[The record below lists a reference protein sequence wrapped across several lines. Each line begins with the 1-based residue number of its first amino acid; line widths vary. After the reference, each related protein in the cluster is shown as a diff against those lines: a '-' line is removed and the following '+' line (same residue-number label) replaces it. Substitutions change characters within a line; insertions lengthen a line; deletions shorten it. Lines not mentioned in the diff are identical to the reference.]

1 MINNG
6 NKTGSILLRTGKI
19 SRDQLERALEEQE
32 RTQPRYPLGELLVKL
47 GFASNETIAQTLAE
61 QLNISFFDLTEEF
74 QLGREE
80 IRLVPES
87 IARKF
92 CIIPIKREK
101 AALTIAMK
109 DPLDL
114 EAVNTVRTI
123 VKLEIYKAIST
134 EEKINAAIDKLYK
147 EEAYIEKSFQ
157 DIVDLETEKDT
168 EEVKNEEVDTDQL
181 RVLAND
187 APVVRL
193 VNLML
198 MQAIRDR
205 ASDLHLEPS
214 EKEVSVRLRVDG
226 TLKNIMPVSKTLY
239 PAIVTRIKILG
250 GMDITERRLPQD
262 GRFKFK
268 SSTLTIDV
276 RVSSIPLAGG
286 EKLVLRI
293 LNREGLI
300 LDFKDIG
307 FESDMLKRFK
317 AILKQPHGIILLT
330 GPTGSGK
337 TTALYC
343 ALNFLKSPEVNIQTV
358 EDPIEYLI
366 GGINQMQIKPRID
379 LTFGN
384 ALRSILRQDPD
395 IIMIGEVR
403 DLDTAQIA
411 MRASLTGHLVLS
423 TLHTNDAPS
432 AFSRLHDIG
441 VERYLI
447 AATINLVISQ
457 RLVRRIC
464 EFCKEEI
471 KPPANQIKIVTSVY
485 PNANK
490 WKYYKGK
497 GCKKCF
503 STGYRGRTGIFEFLE
518 VTDPIKDMI
527 LEGAGDNVLRNKAIE
542 LGMVTLIK
550 SGFSK
555 VKQGLTTIDE
565 VLSVCPS
572 PEL

>member
-19 SRDQLERALEEQE
+19 SRDQLEQALEEQE
-32 RTQPRYPLGELLVKL
+32 KTQPRYPLGELLVKL
-47 GFASNETIAQTLAE
+47 GFISNETVAETLAE
-61 QLNISFFDLTEEF
+61 QLNISFFDLSEEF

-101 AALTIAMK
+101 SALTIAMK

-114 EAVNTVRTI
+114 EAVNTIRTI

-134 EEKINAAIDKLYK
+134 EEKIVAAIDKLYK

-157 DIVDLETEKDT
+157 DIVDLETEKGNGDKT
-168 EEVKNEEVDTDQL
+168 EEVDTEQL

-214 EKEVSVRLRVDG
+214 EREVSVRLRVDG
-226 TLKNIMPVSKTLY
+226 ALKNIMPVSKTLY
-239 PAIVTRIKILG
+239 PAIVTRIKILA

-276 RVSSIPLAGG
+276 RVSSLPLAGG

-307 FESDMLKRFK
+307 FESHMLKRFQ
-317 AILKQPHGIILLT
+317 AILQQPHGIILLT

-366 GGINQMQIKPRID
+366 DGINQMQIKPRID
-379 LTFGN
+379 LTFSN

-395 IIMIGEVR
+395 IIMIGEIR

-464 EFCKEEI
+464 EFCKEEVR
-471 KPPANQIKIVTSVY
+471 PPANEIKLVSAVY
-485 PNANK
+485 PGASK
-490 WKYYKGK
+490 WTYYQGK

-527 LEGAGDNVLRNKAIE
+527 LEGAGDNVLRSKATE

-550 SGFSK
+550 SGFDK
-555 VKQGLTTIDE
+555 VRQGITTIDE